1 MFALVFPSRIDSPSQ
16 VCRSF
21 GRVGERCSAQL
32 ASLLTRMTTD
42 SDSRNEA
49 VPAVGQQQH
58 DQLNCVLRVDV
69 SLSEADIEAALSSLL
84 GGATRVSRFHKTRG
98 EKRRPLPLCRV
109 VCDDSHQRELLL
121 RGVVL
126 GGVLCRVEPDHS
138 GPTSAAA
145 LGRVRP
151 PPDPAKDGRLGTKL
165 IQQRARAIARSV
177 RVHVALTAN
186 VCTHPEERGVEVRL
200 ALARGSSG
208 RGGGAA
214 AATGLGRGRMPD
226 SSPRELAWPLHA
238 AAACDNAAEVS
249 RLLSVG
255 AAAAAAKPNG
265 TTPLMVA
272 AMHGAEHCARLLLD
286 AGAVPGRRSHAR
298 LTAADYARTHGH
310 PCLATEL
317 EAAAQAAAAAAS
329 EGGPRCHVCKE
340 VVKRRSSLH
349 FLLEGAEH
357 EANPL
362 VANFC
367 SSAAAK
373 ALCAPAWHT
382 LSNMKALRKEV
393 TESACILECL
403 ERSCAGQTRI
413 HLVDLC
419 CGKGLTTALA
429 AHNLPLST
437 TTAVDLL
444 RPTEMPHFEARD
456 IHT

>member
-1 MFALVFPSRIDSPSQ
+1 
-16 VCRSF
+16 
-21 GRVGERCSAQL
+21 
-32 ASLLTRMTTD
+32 MTTD

-49 VPAVGQQQH
+49 VPAVGQEQH
-58 DQLNCVLRVDV
+58 DLNCVLRVDV
-69 SLSEADIEAALSSLL
+69 SLSEADIQAALSSLL
-84 GGATRVSRFHKTRG
+84 GGACGVSRFHKTRG

-109 VCDDSHQRELLL
+109 VCEDSHQRELLL

-126 GGVLCRVEPDHS
+126 GGVPCRVEPDHS

-151 PPDPAKDGRLGTKL
+151 PPDPAQDGRLGTKL

-177 RVHVALTAN
+177 RVHVALTAHA
-186 VCTHPEERGVEVRL
+186 CTHPEERGVEVRL

-214 AATGLGRGRMPD
+214 AVTGRAHMPD

-272 AMHGAEHCARLLLD
+272 AMHGAGHCARLLLD

-310 PCLATEL
+310 HGLAAEL
-317 EAAAQAAAAAAS
+317 GAAAQAAAQAAVAAG
-329 EGGPRCHVCKE
+329 EGGPRCHVCKQ

-349 FLLEGAEH
+349 LLLEGAEL
-357 EANPL
+357 ETNPL
-362 VANFC
+362 VASFC

-382 LSNMKALRKEV
+382 LSHMKALRKEV

-403 ERSCAGQTRI
+403 ERSCAGQARI

-444 RPTEMPHFEARD
+444 LPTELPHFEARD
-456 IHT
+456 IDT